1 MSEECS
7 DYIDCRQILRKL
19 MEKPAIKVYITRHAL
34 NRAFERCAGRVK
46 KLDKTTAL
54 DVVRNVIRDGLY
66 KAYTQ
71 TIFVWTSSYLLACTV
86 NKSLDIVVKT
96 IMTRGDLTDKV
107 KAKLKKG
114 VKARWSKIIVEA

>member
-1 MSEECS
+1 M
-7 DYIDCRQILRKL
+7 
-19 MEKPAIKVYITRHAL
+19 
-34 NRAFERCAGRVK
+34 NRAFERCTGRVK

-96 IMTRGDLTDKV
+96 IMTRGNLTDKV